1 MSTFNMPMSNSRDAL
16 RFSPEPS
23 SFDYFFEDVAVLA
36 QRASLSETDTIKWA
50 IRYAGAESESWRQVP
65 CLVPGRA
72 PAPTFKEFQEEVRK
86 VYPHLSASRRYTHE
100 DLERLVDRTRDFR
113 DMTRDDFG
121 DYYRRFITY
130 TAYLISKDRL
140 SKRERNSYYLRGFPQ
155 PIRARILQRLSV
167 KKPDVLPDEGY
178 DFEDIHEAASFVL
191 NGGDRG
197 GDSREAAHVPKQEP
211 ADQGSI
217 GELVRAMSDLTRV
230 FTTTV
235 QGQAQ
240 QSLPPPRFPR
250 PVPGVPT
257 PGGVVQNAPRWN
269 QPRPQQGQ
277 DQYQQGCMFCSAT
290 DHFVRACPT
299 AAQYLQQG
307 KAILNEYGRIALP
320 DGSYP
325 SRNIPGKN
333 MRERLDN
340 YWASFSEQEGP
351 NVVSTNFLEGPDEC
365 VFAFDISPPSDPYE
379 SNTQHPYDPSQGPYS
394 ADYEDNMS
402 PLEQAQL
409 IQAQIDSLREAQVLA
424 LQKGGRKQQF
434 DGIEIM
440 KRTGPPR
447 RDGRIPPPPP
457 PQGPTVN
464 ARGPPPPSQVI
475 PKPTQTT
482 SKPTQPSAPVPN
494 VFGRPGA
501 RAGDRPYQ
509 RPQGPMRPVA
519 MPPKPSAD
527 GQKFHYQS
535 PVESDVKAS
544 DITDRAL
551 DTKVTIS
558 TRELLAVSP
567 DVRRQFR
574 ELVSGKKVLANIME
588 VDETDTYLADCMNIE
603 PESLDPPA
611 VYFDLVKYDN
621 TSSAAPSLP
630 LRVIFPLFAPG
641 VEPECILDGGAQV
654 VVMRKD
660 IWEQL
665 RAPIVANKAIPMESA
680 NATTTK
686 TLGLIENHPV
696 QLGPITIYLQ
706 IQVVENAPFEV
717 LLGRPFFDITS
728 CSEIST
734 PGGHHEIHIK
744 HPNTGVPYVFA
755 TQPRIRKNRRDAPQ
769 SEAVANFRQ

>member
-1 MSTFNMPMSNSRDAL
+1 MATFNMPMSNSRDAP
-16 RFSPEPS
+16 RFSPEPN
-23 SFDYFFEDVAVLA
+23 SFDYFFEDVAELA
-36 QRASLSETDTIKWA
+36 QRAGLSEADTIKWA
-50 IRYAGAESESWRQVP
+50 IRYAGAESESWRQVS
-65 CLVPGRA
+65 CLAPGRA
-72 PAPTFKEFQEEVRK
+72 PAPTFAEFKEEVRR

-100 DLERLVDRTRDFR
+100 DLERLVARTQDYVG
-113 DMTRDDFG
+113 MTRDDFG

-140 SKRERNSYYLRGFPQ
+140 SKRERNTYYLRGFPQ
-155 PIRARILQRLSV
+155 PVRARVLQRLSV

-178 DFEDIHEAASFVL
+178 DFDDIHEAASFVL

-197 GDSREAAHVPKQEP
+197 SDSREVAPVPKRES

-217 GELVRAMSDLTRV
+217 SELIQAMSGLTRV
-230 FTTTV
+230 FTASV
-235 QGQAQ
+235 QNQGQ
-240 QSLPPPRFPR
+240 QSRPPPLPR
-250 PVPGVPT
+250 LPNPAPGGPT
-257 PGGVVQNAPRWN
+257 PGGVVQNAPQWS
-269 QPRPQQGQ
+269 QPQQRQ

-290 DHFVRACPT
+290 DHFVRNCPV

-307 KAILNEYGRIALP
+307 KASLNEYGRIALP
-320 DGSYP
+320 DGRYP

-340 YWASFSEQEGP
+340 YWASFLGQEAS
-351 NVVSTNFLEGPDEC
+351 NTVSANFLEGPEEC

-379 SNTQHPYDPSQGPYS
+379 STPHPHDPSQGPYS
-394 ADYEDNMS
+394 ADYDDSMS

-424 LQKGGRKQQF
+424 LQKGGRRQQF
-434 DGIEIM
+434 DGVEIM
-440 KRTGPPR
+440 KRTGPPK
-447 RDGRIPPPPP
+447 RDGRVPPPPP
-457 PQGPTVN
+457 PQGPIVN
-464 ARGPPPPSQVI
+464 ARGPPPPQTV
-475 PKPTQTT
+475 PKPTQTS
-482 SKPTQPSAPVPN
+482 SKPTQPPAPAPN

-519 MPPKPSAD
+519 MPPKPSTD
-527 GQKFHYQS
+527 NQKFQYQS

-551 DTKVTIS
+551 DNKVTIS

-567 DVRRQFR
+567 DVRRQFK
-574 ELVSGKKVLANIME
+574 ELVSGKKVLANIVE
-588 VDETDTYLADCMNIE
+588 VDETDAYLTNCSEDQPEYIE
-603 PESLDPPA
+603 SPA
-611 VYFDLVKYDN
+611 VYFDLIKYDD
-621 TSSAAPSLP
+621 TSSAASSLP
-630 LRVIFPLFAPG
+630 LRVIFPTFAPG

-665 RAPIVANKAIPMESA
+665 RAPIVASKAIPMESA

-686 TLGLIENHPV
+686 TLGLIENYPV
-696 QLGPITIYLQ
+696 QLGPITVYLQ
-706 IQVVENAPFEV
+706 IQVVETAPFEV

-734 PGGHHEIHIK
+734 PGGHHEIHVK
-744 HPNTGVPYVFA
+744 HPSTGVPYVFA
-755 TQPRIRKNRRDAPQ
+755 TQPRPGHSRREPQ
-769 SEAVANFRQ
+769 KSEGVANFRQ